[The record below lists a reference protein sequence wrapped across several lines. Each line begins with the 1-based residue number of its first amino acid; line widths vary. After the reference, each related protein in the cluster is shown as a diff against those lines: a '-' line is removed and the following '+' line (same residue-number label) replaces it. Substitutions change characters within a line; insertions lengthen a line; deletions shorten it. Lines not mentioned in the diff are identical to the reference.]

1 MSKTLT
7 KRKISIAL
15 ILSISIC
22 FIGFYF
28 IGNNNYDNPYITVN
42 IRKGNFVIDVSATGE
57 LTAKN
62 SIPISG
68 PVELIRAGIF
78 RVKIDHLVDEGTAV
92 NAGDYVAT
100 LDRAPLLEKIGQV
113 EADIQKLLAAYEN
126 VKLDTAFD
134 LYMAR
139 EELFNLKLALQ
150 ESELDL
156 KQSIYEPLEA
166 QRKVEIAK
174 IKAERDYAKAIGS
187 YELKKKKAINQTKE
201 AWGFIHKA
209 RSLLAE
215 LNQLLDKFII
225 TAPGNGLVIYTEDL
239 SGNRVEA
246 SSMINGFQPV
256 VASLPDLSK
265 MISKIY
271 VNELDISKVRLGQK
285 VIIGLDAFP
294 NKKLTGKVTFIDNIG
309 ENREYSNAKVF
320 EVLVEIYEMD
330 SLIRPGMTTSNT
342 ILIRE
347 YENVFTIPL
356 ECLHNVGD
364 TLNFVYK
371 WNDSRLI
378 KQEVTAGEA
387 NNVEVIIE
395 KGLSQQDK
403 VLLSLPDGD
412 FDFQYLRGR

>member
-1 MSKTLT
+1 M
-7 KRKISIAL
+7 KRKISITL
-15 ILSISIC
+15 ILGISIC
-22 FIGFYF
+22 SIGFYF
-28 IGNNNYDNPYITVN
+28 IGSNNHDESYIMVGT
-42 IRKGNFVIDVSATGE
+42 RKGNFLIDVSATGE
-57 LTAKN
+57 LMAKN

-68 PVELIRAGIF
+68 PIELVRAGIF
-78 RVKIDHLVDEGTAV
+78 RVKIDHLVDEGTEV

-126 VKLDTAFD
+126 VKLDTALD
-134 LYMAR
+134 LYLAR
-139 EELFNLKLALQ
+139 EEFFNLKLALQ
-150 ESELDL
+150 ESELDI

-174 IKAERDYAKAIGS
+174 IKAERDYVKAIGS
-187 YELKKKKAINQTKE
+187 YELKKKKAVNQTKE
-201 AWGFIHKA
+201 AWSFVLKA
-209 RSLLAE
+209 RGLLAE
-215 LNQLLDKFII
+215 LNALLDKFII
-225 TAPGNGLVIYTEDL
+225 TASSKGLVIYTEDL

-246 SSMINGFQPV
+246 GSMINGFQPV

-309 ENREYSNAKVF
+309 ESREYSNAKVF
-320 EVLVEIYEMD
+320 EVLVEISEMD

-342 ILIRE
+342 ILVRE
-347 YENVFTIPL
+347 YENVLTVPL

-371 WNDSRLI
+371 WNDSRLV

-395 KGLSQQDK
+395 EGISQHDK
-403 VLLSLPDGD
+403 VLLSLPGD
-412 FDFQYLRGR
+412 DLYFDFQYLPDK